1 MQISKD
7 DANAPLD
14 YLPSP
19 LAAYVR
25 FVESIN
31 YYVGRFAMYLIFVML
46 GVLLYSSISKTF
58 FFPSLW
64 TLEMAQFAM
73 VAYYMLGGPYSM
85 HLNGHVRMDLLY
97 GDWSPR
103 TKTFVDC
110 FTVLFLMV
118 YLGVLLY
125 GGISSTAY
133 AFEYGERSYSAWRP
147 YMWPI
152 KTTMCIAVFL
162 MLLQASAVL
171 LKDLATL
178 RMPRN
183 DGEHPKQNDSNQQK
197 NGQ

>member
-1 MQISKD
+1 MQIPQD
-7 DANAPLD
+7 DANKMLD

-46 GVLLYSSISKTF
+46 GVLVYSSISKTF

-73 VAYYMLGGPYSM
+73 VAYYMLGGPYSIQ
-85 HLNGHVRMDLLY
+85 LNGHVRMDLLY

-103 TKTFVDC
+103 TKTLVDC

-125 GGISSTAY
+125 GGISSTTY

-152 KTTMCIAVFL
+152 KTTMCIAIFL
-162 MLLQASAVL
+162 MILQATAVL

-178 RMPRN
+178 RMPSI
-183 DGEHPKQNDSNQQK
+183 GKDSSENKEKSHQENNQ
-197 NGQ
+197 